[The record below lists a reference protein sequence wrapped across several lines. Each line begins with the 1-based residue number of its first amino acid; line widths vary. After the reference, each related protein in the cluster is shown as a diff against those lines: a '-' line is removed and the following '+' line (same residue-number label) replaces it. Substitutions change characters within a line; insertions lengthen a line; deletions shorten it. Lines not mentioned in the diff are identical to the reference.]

1 MAQSELL
8 KSLLSGTV
16 PKNVRMLAAKGLAPV
31 PPNQMLE
38 ILVALLGDND
48 QELAE
53 QAGRTL
59 AGWSEEEIIAQLR
72 DRRCAPAVLKYFAT
86 EHDSDSLISTA
97 VINPELPGQLIESIA
112 LTVTAPVLETILEN
126 RARIVEF
133 PGILRSIKLNPS
145 LTPEIRR
152 VVQEIETEFFGGKKV
167 EYVVERTAEAG
178 NAPRADELPEF
189 DSLPDDLSLE
199 DLPVDTEARQA
210 VVQTRLAKMSFR
222 DKLRYALFGNR
233 EIRTMLLR
241 DSNKE
246 VARMVLRSPKMTE
259 NEIESIAGMR
269 SIAEDILREIGNSN
283 QWTKNY
289 GVVQNLVK
297 NPKTPPAIAQRLVPR
312 LRSNDLMLLTRD
324 RSVSDAVRHNAG
336 RTLKQRSSATSHQ

>member
-8 KSLLSGTV
+8 KSILAGTA
-16 PKNVRMLAAKGLAPV
+16 PRNVRMLAAQGLAPV

-38 ILVALLGDND
+38 LLVALLRDND
-48 QELAE
+48 REMAE

-59 AGWSEEEIIAQLR
+59 AGWGEKEIIAQLGNR
-72 DRRCAPAVLKYFAT
+72 KCAPAVLRYFAT
-86 EHDSDSLISTA
+86 EHASDSVISTA
-97 VINPELPGQLIESIA
+97 VMNPVMPGELIESIA
-112 LTVTAPVLETILEN
+112 LTVPPPVLETILEN

-145 LTPEIRR
+145 VTPELRR
-152 VVQEIETEFFGGKKV
+152 VVQEIETEFLGGKKI
-167 EYVVERTAEAG
+167 EYVVEKKSEAYD
-178 NAPRADELPEF
+178 PTPADKLPEF

-199 DLPVDTEARQA
+199 DLPVDPEARQA
-210 VVQTRLAKMSFR
+210 MVHTRLATMSFR

-246 VARMVLRSPKMTE
+246 VARMVLRSPKLTD
-259 NEIESIAGMR
+259 NEIESISGMR
-269 SIAEDILREIGNSN
+269 SIAEDVLREIGNSN

-297 NPKTPPAIAQRLVPR
+297 NPKTPPVISQRLITR

-324 RSVSDAVRHNAG
+324 RSVSEAVRQTAG
-336 RTLKQRSSATSHQ
+336 RTLRQRSSATSHQ